1 MNILFLDVDGVLNN
15 TITDGYFSSFN
26 MKNLQHLVN
35 SLSLNVVISSDW
47 RRSSSDLAVLT
58 SELNY
63 WKIEIFGTTNNH
75 LNGLRKNEIK
85 HWLRTNSWSKALIL
99 DDLSEDEV
107 NPDIQNCIFHQTDY
121 NLGLTEQDVNTVIE
135 RWKKF

>member
-15 TITDGYFSSFN
+15 AIIDSCFSSFN

-47 RRSSSDLAVLT
+47 RRSGSNLALLR

-63 WKIEIFGTTNNH
+63 WNIEIFGTTIIS
-75 LNGLRKNEIK
+75 NGLRKNEIK
-85 HWLRTNSWSKALIL
+85 HWLKTNSWSKALIL
-99 DDLSEDEV
+99 DDLSNDEV

-121 NLGLTEQDVNTVIE
+121 NLGLTEQDVDTVIE